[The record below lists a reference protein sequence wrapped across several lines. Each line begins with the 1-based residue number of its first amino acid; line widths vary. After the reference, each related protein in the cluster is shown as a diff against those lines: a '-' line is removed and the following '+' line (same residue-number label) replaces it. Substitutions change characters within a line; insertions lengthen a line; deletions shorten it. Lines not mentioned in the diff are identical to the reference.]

1 VEIGSQRRLAA
12 VAEDAAR
19 ESVTDVDADDGWEQD
34 DETGGL
40 VRMVRES
47 DSLSVGLWKPGGAAG
62 RRIEYRLEAE
72 ETLVVLRGSGE
83 VRVDGGEPI
92 QLRPG
97 VVVTLSRGCELSW
110 LVDNEFR
117 ELWIYS

>member
-1 VEIGSQRRLAA
+1 

-19 ESVTDVDADDGWEQD
+19 ESVTHIDADDGWEHD
-34 DETGGL
+34 RETGGL
-40 VRMVRES
+40 VLMVRES
-47 DSLSVGLWKPGGAAG
+47 PELAVGLWKPDGAAG
-62 RRIEYRLEAE
+62 RRIEYRLDAD

-92 QLRPG
+92 QLHPG
-97 VVVTLSRGCELSW
+97 LVVSLPRGCELSW
-110 LVDNEFR
+110 LVDDEFR

>member
-1 VEIGSQRRLAA
+1 MGKGASGL
-12 VAEDAAR
+12 
-19 ESVTDVDADDGWEQD
+19 SVTDLDVEEGWDSD

-40 VRMVRES
+40 VRLVRES
-47 DSLSVGLWKPGGAAG
+47 DAVTVGLWKPNGAAG
-62 RRIEYRLEAE
+62 TRIEYRLDAD

-97 VVVTLSRGCELSW
+97 VVVSLPRGCELSW
-110 LVDNEFR
+110 LVDGEFR

>member
-1 VEIGSQRRLAA
+1 VVEGAA
-12 VAEDAAR
+12 PPW
-19 ESVTDVDADDGWEQD
+19 VTHIDADEGWERD
-34 DETGGL
+34 EETGGV
-40 VRMVRES
+40 VRIVRES
-47 DSLSVGLWKPGGAAG
+47 GALTVGFWKPNGMAGAT
-62 RRIEYRLEAE
+62 IEYRLDAD

-97 VVVTLSRGCELSW
+97 VVVSLPRGCDLSW
-110 LVDNEFR
+110 LVDDEFR

>member
-1 VEIGSQRRLAA
+1 VTKGAPL
-12 VAEDAAR
+12 
-19 ESVTDVDADDGWEQD
+19 SVTDIDVDEGWERD
-34 DETGGL
+34 EETGGL

-47 DSLSVGLWKPGGAAG
+47 DAITVGFWKPNGVAGA
-62 RRIEYRLEAE
+62 RIKYRLDAD

-83 VRVDGGEPI
+83 VQMNGGDPI

-97 VVVTLSRGCELSW
+97 VVVSLPRGCELSW
-110 LVDNEFR
+110 LVDDEFR

>member
-1 VEIGSQRRLAA
+1 M
-12 VAEDAAR
+12 AEGAAR
-19 ESVTDVDADDGWEQD
+19 PRVTHIDVDEGWERD
-34 DETGGL
+34 EETGGP
-40 VRMVRES
+40 VRMVREE
-47 DSLSVGLWKPGGAAG
+47 DALTVGLWKPNDVAGA
-62 RRIEYRLEAE
+62 RIEFRLDAD

-97 VVVTLSRGCELSW
+97 VVVSLPRGCDLSW
-110 LVDNEFR
+110 LVDDEFR